1 MIDFTGLLLPFLV
14 VASLV
19 SGVAVTD
26 LQSLYIDTITVPD
39 SMTKHGFTPIVFIR
53 MMNDDLLKIEAEAK
67 TRTDAQKLRTEN
79 EKGVIAVMLDMMN
92 MTALVRAVQESSN
105 LIEFTVNGEIV
116 ESGNDYLLRLRLERY
131 GHSVTRIDVTE
142 PQDALD
148 ALASAAAEKIM
159 KITDPQVVCAAVMQ
173 REAGTQTASAGLHFP
188 ETNACIAETMAG
200 AQRDDRLWLLNLEGV
215 VAFIA
220 GDQEAAQRHFRE
232 AVREDSDFSPALLNL
247 GIVEAHNQRY
257 ARAIRYYQRVFDHRL
272 PTDSPQTYAATYTEW
287 GDALA
292 HLGQQAD
299 ADTAFRMATE
309 VDPRYAEAYQRW
321 ANHTADR
328 KEAKKLEA
336 LAKQI
341 GERYGEVYTD
351 NLVGK
356 LRMAAEDAKD
366 RGAPASAGDQ
376 GTLGDVGLLAE
387 PVTHG
392 NIFERLWSRWRNL

>member
-1 MIDFTGLLLPFLV
+1 
-14 VASLV
+14 
-19 SGVAVTD
+19 
-26 LQSLYIDTITVPD
+26 
-39 SMTKHGFTPIVFIR
+39 
-53 MMNDDLLKIEAEAK
+53 
-67 TRTDAQKLRTEN
+67 
-79 EKGVIAVMLDMMN
+79 
-92 MTALVRAVQESSN
+92 
-105 LIEFTVNGEIV
+105 
-116 ESGNDYLLRLRLERY
+116 
-131 GHSVTRIDVTE
+131 
-142 PQDALD
+142 
-148 ALASAAAEKIM
+148 
-159 KITDPQVVCAAVMQ
+159 
-173 REAGTQTASAGLHFP
+173 
-188 ETNACIAETMAG
+188 MAG
-200 AQRDDRLWLLNLEGV
+200 AQQDDRLWLLNLEGV

-232 AVREDSDFSPALLNL
+232 AVREDADFSPALLNL

-299 ADTAFRMATE
+299 ADRAFRMATE
-309 VDPRYAEAYQRW
+309 ADPRYAEAYLRW

-328 KEAKKLEA
+328 QQAKKLEA
-336 LAKQI
+336 LAKQV

-376 GTLGDVGLLAE
+376 GTLGDIGLLTE